1 MTEKKKAV
9 ETVPETIRAAEN
21 KFSKEQL
28 LMSERFKDRRDIAD
42 AKSAVRE
49 HIDNQQ
55 LTITKNLTT
64 AKKISKTV

>member
-42 AKSAVRE
+42 ALLDDGVLYTVKDVE
-49 HIDNQQ
+49 
-55 LTITKNLTT
+55 L
-64 AKKISKTV
+64 KIENYMKGKVK

>member
-1 MTEKKKAV
+1 MTEKKKVV

-42 AKSAVRE
+42 ALLDDGV
-49 HIDNQQ
+49 
-55 LTITKNLTT
+55 LYT
-64 AKKISKTV
+64 AKDVEQKIENYMKGKVK

>member
-42 AKSAVRE
+42 ALLDDGVLYTVKDVE
-49 HIDNQQ
+49 Q
-55 LTITKNLTT
+55 
-64 AKKISKTV
+64 KIESYMKGKVK

>member
-28 LMSERFKDRRDIAD
+28 LMSERVKDRRDIAD
-42 AKSAVRE
+42 ALLDDGVLYTVKDVE
-49 HIDNQQ
+49 Q
-55 LTITKNLTT
+55 
-64 AKKISKTV
+64 KIENYMKGKVK